1 MGDHVLASELS
12 SVWMSLV
19 PERGD
24 LKLDMSFESDWL
36 RGCPITYRS
45 IQSIAKDGGVSV
57 DMALMGVLGA
67 ISLVCQRL
75 IDVRR
80 PGGLVGPVSQYI
92 LLVADSGARK
102 TTVESVAYE
111 SVRCYQSSS
120 RNEYKAALDMWS
132 VEEGLWGDKYKKM
145 RRYVAEFDID
155 SQEYLDGQEELKRLV
170 KRRPQ
175 KPLGYKFL
183 LEDAT
188 PESLFSVMC
197 DGALNAGLVSSE
209 GAGILNGRAF
219 RDHAKLNSLW
229 SGSDITV
236 DRVKQGERVLS
247 GGRLTISA
255 MVQEDALFSYIEKK
269 GEESRGVGLWARAL
283 ICKPTSL
290 RGQRLIDGAEVGR
303 LACDEFSSRLMG
315 LLNLGLPN
323 NNSRLVVGFSAG
335 AAEEWIRI
343 YNFIEREMRPGG
355 CYFDAADHA
364 SKLAE
369 VIARVAALFAYFERG
384 SVEISSLDLQTS
396 AVVSFWCSRF
406 FYEYFVG
413 ISTEEKNAEILELW
427 LEENYKGVFSEA
439 KKNDIRRSGPVSL
452 RNTKALD
459 RAIAV
464 LKGRGRLESL
474 IKNKTCYVKLVA
486 VSGW

>member
-1 MGDHVLASELS
+1 MADQILANELS
-12 SVWMSLV
+12 SVWKSLV

-24 LKLDMSFESDWL
+24 SKLDISFDSDWL

-45 IQSIAKDGGVSV
+45 IQAISKDGGVSV
-57 DMALMGVLGA
+57 DMALMGVVGA
-67 ISLVCQRL
+67 ISLACQRL

-102 TTVESVAYE
+102 TTVESVVYE
-111 SVRCYQSSS
+111 SVRRYQNSS
-120 RNEYKAALDMWS
+120 RDEYRAALDMWG
-132 VEEGLWGDKYKKM
+132 VEEGLWSDKYKKM
-145 RRYVAEFDID
+145 RKYVAGFDID
-155 SQEYLDGQEELKRLV
+155 SKEYLDGQEELKKLV
-170 KRRPQ
+170 GKRPQ
-175 KPLGYKFL
+175 KPRGYKFL

-229 SGSDITV
+229 SGSEITV

-283 ICKPTSL
+283 ICKPLSL
-290 RGQRLIDGAEVGR
+290 RGQRVIDGAEVGK
-303 LACDEFSSRLMG
+303 LACDEFSSRIME
-315 LLNLGLPN
+315 LLNLGLPV
-323 NNSRLVVGFSAG
+323 NNSRVVVGFSAD
-335 AAEEWIRI
+335 AAEEWVRI

-384 SVEISSLDLQTS
+384 SGEVSSLDLQTS
-396 AVVSFWCSRF
+396 AVVCFWCSRF
-406 FYEYFVG
+406 FHEYFVG
-413 ISTEEKNAEILELW
+413 ISTEEKNAETLELW
-427 LEENYKGVFSEA
+427 LEDNYKGVFDEA
-439 KKNDIRRSGPVSL
+439 RKNDIRRSGPVSL
-452 RNTKALD
+452 RNTRALE

-474 IKNKTCYVKLVA
+474 IRNKTCYVRLVA
-486 VSGW
+486 ASGC